1 MGRYH
6 VALCREIEQFAQQC
20 GRKLSIDTIFFGG
33 GTPSTYPDDLL
44 LDMFGT
50 LRKNFT
56 FDETTEVSIEVN
68 PGTVRS
74 EQLELWKN
82 IGINRVSIGVQ
93 SLKDSVLHSLNR
105 LQKAHDVTWVIS
117 HAQKQ
122 FSAISIDL
130 ILGLPGVSHD
140 EWKEIIHTVCSW
152 PLKHISVYF
161 LTVHEE
167 TPLYF
172 KVKTKKVILPTDDAM
187 VELYYWTRD
196 TLAFYGFEQ
205 YEMSNFAR
213 PGYHSR
219 HNSVYW
225 DRKPYKG
232 FGLGACSF
240 DGYARSQN
248 EKILMKYLEGIE
260 QESSIVAY
268 VENLTKEQEHLEK
281 LMLSLRR
288 TKGASWELLLEDLS
302 LHEQAR
308 FKTTMA
314 KLIDHKFVIEYDG
327 RLQLT
332 PKGLVVENEIITQ
345 LAL

>member
-1 MGRYH
+1 
-6 VALCREIEQFAQQC
+6 
-20 GRKLSIDTIFFGG
+20 
-33 GTPSTYPDDLL
+33 
-44 LDMFGT
+44 
-50 LRKNFT
+50 
-56 FDETTEVSIEVN
+56 VSIEVN

-74 EQLELWKN
+74 EQLELWKTV
-82 IGINRVSIGVQ
+82 GINRLSIGVQ

-105 LQKAHDVTWVIS
+105 HQKARDVTWVIEQA
-117 HAQKQ
+117 HTL
-122 FSAISIDL
+122 FPAISVDL
-130 ILGLPGVSHD
+130 ILGLPGVTQE
-140 EWKEIIHTVCSW
+140 EWKTIIHTVCSW

-172 KVKTKKVILPTDDAM
+172 KVKTKKVTLPTDDIM
-187 VELYYWTRD
+187 VDLYYWTRD
-196 TLAFYGFEQ
+196 TLASYGFEQ

-225 DRKPYKG
+225 NRKPYKG
-232 FGLGACSF
+232 FGIGACSF
-240 DGYARSQN
+240 DGHARSQN
-248 EKILMKYLEGIE
+248 EKNLMKYLEGVE
-260 QESSIVAY
+260 QGSSITAY
-268 VENLTKEQEHLEK
+268 VEYLNKEQEHLEK

-308 FKTTMA
+308 FKKTMA
-314 KLIDHKFVIEYDG
+314 WLLDHKFVVEHDG

-332 PKGLVVENEIITQ
+332 PIGLVVENEIITQ